1 MSIWNI
7 EYIARSIRHVLT
19 IKPNINSSFYS
30 KENYVINPKESH
42 VFWTDVKAQMYFD
55 NVLNIYARSGLGC
68 KYGVVPKNCVGIIDA
83 SYYGNEKNDGG
94 IGICLENKG
103 DEPYSVK
110 VGDRIAQ
117 GVFTK
122 YYITDDDKEYA
133 VQEGGNSKQIYT
145 KPSCITLLF
154 KCSKFKQRY
163 KQSSDT
169 PSYSAGK
176 RSFNTPPTC

>member
-1 MSIWNI
+1 M
-7 EYIARSIRHVLT
+7 RSFEEV
-19 IKPNINSSFYS
+19 KPEFKKFPNVKTCLPERSDAKSAGYDFYS

-68 KYGVVPKNCVGIIDA
+68 KYGVVPKNCTGIIDA

-117 GVFTK
+117 GVFMK
-122 YYITDDDKEYA
+122 YYITDDDKYVYGKEKDNGRK
-133 VQEGGNSKQIYT
+133 GG
-145 KPSCITLLF
+145 F
-154 KCSKFKQRY
+154 G
-163 KQSSDT
+163 SSDEV
-169 PSYSAGK
+169 K
-176 RSFNTPPTC
+176 